1 MSNKQEK
8 EMKKIAALSAL
19 TLLMVGCTS
28 TQPTFDPNIT
38 EAKVIDGKTFN
49 IPKGATP
56 SPHIAT
62 QKEVEFYKKSGVA
75 DCKQGDVLWDAEGAK
90 VRIAKA
96 IASGNPD
103 IHKELAKE
111 GKIGCAS
118 PQ

>member
-1 MSNKQEK
+1 
-8 EMKKIAALSAL
+8 MKKTAALTVMAL
-19 TLLMVGCTS
+19 IVAGCS
-28 TQPTFDPNIT
+28 TNQPAFDPSVT
-38 EAKVIDGKTFN
+38 EVKVIDGKKFN

-62 QKEVEFYKKSGVA
+62 QKEIEFYKKSGIA
-75 DCKQGDVLWDAEGAK
+75 DCKQGDVIWDAEDAK
-90 VRIAKA
+90 ARIAKA
-96 IASGNPD
+96 IETGNPE